1 MGIFFL
7 YTMENIEL
15 SKRYLYL
22 SSCAKL
28 VRRVSKEILACKP
41 EEIRSAMAS
50 IFIRGVW
57 FIFGIPLI
65 HYASSCQGD
74 FNFLLRVEDV

>member
-1 MGIFFL
+1 MGILFL

-28 VRRVSKEILACKP
+28 VRR
-41 EEIRSAMAS
+41 S
-50 IFIRGVW
+50 IERDPCLQAGRNSIGH
-57 FIFGIPLI
+57 G
-65 HYASSCQGD
+65 
-74 FNFLLRVEDV
+74 